1 MTSITDHALKDTP
14 VLVTGATGFI
24 GGHLAQRLAVDEQAA
39 VTGTGRKLDA
49 VPFLSDIVDL
59 QKADLLNREEMAA
72 VVADKEIVFHVAAW
86 LSTRTDGEEQARRL
100 NADAVRDLI
109 EISAEADV
117 KRFVLVSTIAAYG
130 PPQKICMDEFTP
142 VDTTQPDLYGKTKA
156 MGEQVAIEAAAKHN
170 IELTIVRPGMVYG
183 PRSYAWTLGMFN
195 LVKKGVPTLF
205 GRAEGHAFP
214 VYIDNLCDMLILAA
228 TKPEAVGEAFNAV
241 DTPVDWNQFFGYY
254 GKMAGRKP
262 RRLPMAL
269 AQTIV
274 VFNKLLG
281 LNVPISRER
290 LKFYQTQT
298 IYPHKKAAAKLA
310 YQPRINMDEGMLRS
324 EKWLRETGRIK

>member
-1 MTSITDHALKDTP
+1 MSIIDHALTNKS

-24 GGHLAQRLAVDEQAA
+24 GGHLAQRLATDEGAN

-49 VPFLSDIVDL
+49 VPFLNEIVTL

-72 VVADKEIVFHVAAW
+72 AVAGKEIVFHVAAW
-86 LSTRTDGEEQARRL
+86 LSTRTDEEEMARKL
-100 NADAVRDLI
+100 NADAVRELI
-109 EISAEADV
+109 ELSAEANV
-117 KRFVLVSTIAAYG
+117 KRFILVSSIAAYG

-142 VDTTQPDLYGKTKA
+142 IDANQPDLYGKTKA
-156 MGEQVAIEAAAKHN
+156 MGEQEAIAAAAKHN
-170 IELTIVRPGMVYG
+170 IELVIVRPGMVYG
-183 PRSYAWTLGMFN
+183 PRSYAWTVGMLK

-228 TKPEAVGEAFNAV
+228 VKPDAVGEAFNAV
-241 DTPVDWNQFFGYY
+241 DPPINWNQFFGYY

-269 AQTIV
+269 AQSIV
-274 VFNKLLG
+274 VLNKLFG
-281 LNVPISRER
+281 LNVPLSRER
-290 LKFYQTQT
+290 LKFYQTKT
-298 IYPHKKAAAKLA
+298 VYPIKKSAEKLN
-310 YQPRINMDEGMLRS
+310 YTPRIDINEGMARS
-324 EKWLRETGRIK
+324 EKWLRETGQIK